1 MNPTDTLAPGEETI
15 VQMRGELK
23 ELLGRT
29 QGAREVLAHLAGVER
44 ALKALGANAFESLP
58 TLVLK
63 RAASQLES
71 VLPQP
76 CGPGI
81 AELRARLGKAI
92 AAIERTQATLAATPA
107 AAASAAPSAS
117 GASGAAAAPA
127 ASAPANTATLQRAA
141 VFSDAALQVSE
152 STVTEFN
159 RVLEASERKFS

>member
-1 MNPTDTLAPGEETI
+1 MNQTDTLAPADEALL
-15 VQMRGELK
+15 QMRSELK

-44 ALKALGANAFESLP
+44 ALKALGANAFENLP

-81 AELRARLGKAI
+81 TELRGRLAKALDNI
-92 AAIERTQATLAATPA
+92 EKAQVAMTAAALATPA
-107 AAASAAPSAS
+107 PAAAPGTAPAV
-117 GASGAAAAPA
+117 APA
-127 ASAPANTATLQRAA
+127 ASPTAPRAA
-141 VFSDAALQVSE
+141 AYVNSAALQVSE
-152 STVTEFN
+152 ATVTEFN
-159 RVLEASERKFS
+159 RVVEASERKFT

>member
-1 MNPTDTLAPGEETI
+1 MNQTDTVADDTLL
-15 VQMRGELK
+15 QMRGELK

-44 ALKALGANAFESLP
+44 ALKALGPAAFETLP

-81 AELRARLGKAI
+81 TDLRARLAKAV
-92 AAIERTQATLAATPA
+92 ATLGQAQAAMIQEA
-107 AAASAAPSAS
+107 AAQAAAQVAGPPATRANAAP
-117 GASGAAAAPA
+117 GAAPA
-127 ASAPANTATLQRAA
+127 ARPALY
-141 VFSDAALQVSE
+141 SDAALQVSE
-152 STVTEFN
+152 ATVTEFN
-159 RVLEASERKFS
+159 RVVEASERKFS

>member
-1 MNPTDTLAPGEETI
+1 MNQTDTPAAADDALQ
-15 VQMRGELK
+15 QMRGELK

-44 ALKALGANAFESLP
+44 ALKALGPAAFDTLP

-81 AELRARLGKAI
+81 TELRTRLAKAVAALSQAQAALAQEAAAQI
-92 AAIERTQATLAATPA
+92 ATQQAAQTAAQPAAKAPAAPGATLASRP
-107 AAASAAPSAS
+107 PLY
-117 GASGAAAAPA
+117 
-127 ASAPANTATLQRAA
+127 N
-141 VFSDAALQVSE
+141 DAALQVSE
-152 STVTEFN
+152 ATVTEFN
-159 RVLEASERKFS
+159 RVVEASDRKFS

>member
-1 MNPTDTLAPGEETI
+1 MSQTDTPTDETLL
-15 VQMRGELK
+15 QMRGELK

-44 ALKALGANAFESLP
+44 ALKTLGPSAFNTLP

-81 AELRARLGKAI
+81 AELRSRLANAV
-92 AAIERTQATLAATPA
+92 AALEEAHA
-107 AAASAAPSAS
+107 AAAKEAAAQDAAAQAAPK
-117 GASGAAAAPA
+117 APA
-127 ASAPANTATLQRAA
+127 APGVTPVVRPAFHN
-141 VFSDAALQVSE
+141 DAALQVSE
-152 STVTEFN
+152 ATVTEFN
-159 RVLEASERKFS
+159 RVVEASERKFS